1 MQPNL
6 LDVQP
11 SFDGPDLEPADTT
24 RLSRQL
30 DRVEA
35 YMLQAG
41 WQTLREIEAVTGYPQ
56 ASISARLRD
65 LKKLRFGGYCVQRR
79 RRSQGTWE
87 YAVTR

>member
-30 DRVEA
+30 DRVKA

-41 WQTLREIEAVTGYPQ
+41 WQTLREIEDATGYPQ

-65 LKKLRFGGYCVQRR
+65 LKKLRFGGYHVARQ

-87 YAVTR
+87 YLVTR